1 MKLVLA
7 TSNPHKVREVVE
19 ILGPQGI
26 QVVSLSELAL
36 DLVEPEED
44 GSTFAENAR
53 LKARSYAAQTGLTCV
68 AEDSG
73 LEVAALGGAPG
84 VHSARYAGEG
94 TTRAERDAANN
105 ARLLRELAAVP
116 DARRGARFV
125 CALCVATPDGTV
137 IAEAEGFYS
146 GRIGFEAR
154 GSNGFGY
161 DPLLYLDDVGR
172 TSAEL
177 ASEEKHQRSHRGAAL
192 RELLRKLPVKAP

>member
-73 LEVAALGGAPG
+73 LEVEALGGAPG
-84 VHSARYAGEG
+84 VYSARYAGEG

-105 ARLLRELAAVP
+105 ARLLRELAGVP
-116 DARRGARFV
+116 DSRRGARFV